1 MHRIIYLDPEIIQHL
16 KASASQPPD
25 PELVEAVND
34 ALEGLDSDLQQ
45 IVHERYFEG
54 LTVPQIAERN
64 KIPENEVVKLIY
76 EAKRQLKM
84 MLAEFVRKRWGLQ
97 IKGVCKICTHPQKE
111 KINSILQNKKDGD
124 SWREICSKIE
134 AEVGDRIYPPQILKA
149 HIKHINRNITGRI
162 QDER

>member
-16 KASASQPPD
+16 RPFSAQPPD
-25 PELVEAVND
+25 PELIETVNKG
-34 ALEGLDSDLQQ
+34 LERLEPDLRQ

-64 KIPENEVVKLIY
+64 DISEKEVVKRIY

-97 IKGVCKICTHPQKE
+97 IKGVCKICMHPQKE
-111 KINSILQNKKDGD
+111 TIDTILRNIDDGE
-124 SWREICSKIE
+124 SWRRICKKIE
-134 AEVGDRIYPPQILKA
+134 KAVGDKIYPPQILKA
-149 HIKHINRNITGRI
+149 HMKHMNRVHK
-162 QDER
+162 QEEER